1 LGEAEYAL
9 RSSVRS
15 ATEALVGLQPAP
27 GGGNPRV
34 LVEELL
40 QAGGLHRAPDHAP
53 DRALRVLATAAHVD
67 AIIAVSGGPA
77 QIAMQSASD
86 ERAANDAMR
95 PLAMIVRTAR
105 AAAVSAILQ
114 SAWH

>member
-1 LGEAEYAL
+1 
-9 RSSVRS
+9 
-15 ATEALVGLQPAP
+15 
-27 GGGNPRV
+27 
-34 LVEELL
+34 
-40 QAGGLHRAPDHAP
+40 
-53 DRALRVLATAAHVD
+53 
-67 AIIAVSGGPA
+67 
-77 QIAMQSASD
+77 MQSASD